1 MTVWPALARSA
12 EAKSKITAAKVL
24 CVGAGGIGCELL
36 KTLVLTGF
44 INVHVID
51 MDTIETSNLNRQFLF
66 RKHHVGESKAK
77 VAAEAVKRFR
87 PAANIKADQGN
98 VKEPQYD
105 VDFFKSFDLVM
116 NGLDNLEARRHVN
129 RLCLAAETPLIE
141 SGTAGYLGQATVH
154 MRGKTE
160 CFECQPKQAPKTYP
174 VCTIRNTPDK
184 PIHCIVW
191 AKDLLFQRLFGR
203 ADAVTDLDEGAAPS
217 DPIGGPAEG
226 PSGAGTGA
234 GTEAGPASSAT
245 AKEAEDP
252 SVFLR
257 GEGEAADGYACRIF
271 ERVFGHD
278 IERVLRMEDL
288 WTTRKPPTALHLA
301 DPLQSGAS
309 PPQNGV
315 AHHST
320 GFVSACRSLGMTD
333 PHKDWTLL
341 ENTQVFLRS
350 TQLFLENRS
359 QDVGAAVFDK
369 DDDLAVEFVTAA
381 ANLRSIA
388 YNIPTQSLFAAKGMA
403 GNIIHAIAT
412 TNAIIAGF
420 IVIEAI
426 KVLAGAQ
433 DACKASFLMQR
444 PVGNRFLIQPL
455 PLSEPN
461 KECMVC
467 GTAQLQLSLDTATMT
482 LAQFVSKV
490 LKGRLSVHQPTIIC
504 DGFVYEEGE
513 DLDEEEVAAN
523 AANLPKT
530 LQSLPGGG
538 VRHGSIV
545 QVDDQAQHFKVSI
558 VVSHQEDLDEEE
570 CPEGFKL
577 AGSVP
582 EARQDAK
589 QNQDSSAAGP
599 STSAAADDEDECMIV
614 EPKPS
619 RKPAAAQAVTA
630 GVLSDASGKRKRT
643 ADAALGPKSD
653 KRAKVSQPPANVITL
668 D

>member
-1 MTVWPALARSA
+1 MGTWPALARSQ
-12 EAKSKITAAKVL
+12 EAKNKIKDAKVL

-44 INVHVID
+44 VHIHVID

-87 PAANIKADQGN
+87 PNARIQADQGN

-154 MRGKTE
+154 IRGKTE
-160 CFECQPKQAPKTYP
+160 CFECRPKQAPKTYP

-203 ADAVTDLDEGAAPS
+203 ADAVTDLDEGAGPS
-217 DPIGGPAEG
+217 DPTQGPADG
-226 PSGAGTGA
+226 QSGAAPDGQSGA
-234 GTEAGPASSAT
+234 APQAAGEQ
-245 AKEAEDP
+245 EAEDP
-252 SVFLR
+252 SAFLQQA
-257 GEGEAADGYACRIF
+257 GEAPDAYAHRIF
-271 ERVFGHD
+271 DRVYGHD

-288 WTTRKPPTALHLA
+288 WQARKPPTALHLA
-301 DPLQSGAS
+301 DPQLAAVAKQLDSSNSHRQADGAG
-309 PPQNGV
+309 PI
-315 AHHST
+315 
-320 GFVSACRSLGMTD
+320 SACKATGLTD
-333 PHKDWTLL
+333 QHKDWSLQ
-341 ENTQVFLRS
+341 ENTQIFLKAI
-350 TQLFLENRS
+350 QLFLQHRS

-388 YNIPTQSLFAAKGMA
+388 YDIPTQSLFAAKGMA

-420 IVIEAI
+420 IVVEAI
-426 KVLAGAQ
+426 KVLTGAHE
-433 DACKASFLMQR
+433 ACKASFLMQR

-455 PLSEPN
+455 EPN
-461 KECMVC
+461 EPAKDCMVC
-467 GTAQLQLSLDTATMT
+467 GTAQLQLTLNTAAMT
-482 LAQFVSKV
+482 LAQFVNKV
-490 LKGRLSVHQPTIIC
+490 LKGSLSVHQPTIMC
-504 DGFVYEEGE
+504 DDFVYEEGD
-513 DLDEEEVAAN
+513 DLDEEELAAN
-523 AANLPKT
+523 AANLPKA
-530 LQSLPGGG
+530 LQALPGGG
-538 VRHGSIV
+538 LKHGSIV
-545 QVDDQAQHFKVSI
+545 QVDDQAQHFKVSL

-570 CPEGFKL
+570 FPEGFKL
-577 AGSVP
+577 SGAVP
-582 EARQDAK
+582 EAQPDTEAPEGT
-589 QNQDSSAAGP
+589 AANLP
-599 STSAAADDEDECMIV
+599 VADDEDDCMIV
-614 EPKPS
+614 EPKTS
-619 RKPAAAQAVTA
+619 KKSDSSA
-630 GVLSDASGKRKRT
+630 GVFSSANGKRKRSAET
-643 ADAALGPKSD
+643 SLGADTD
-653 KRAKVSQPPANVITL
+653 KKLKLSKPDGDVIML

>member
-1 MTVWPALARSA
+1 MTLWPALARSD
-12 EAKSKITAAKVL
+12 EAKHKIKQSKVL

-44 INVHVID
+44 VNIHVID

-87 PAANIKADQGN
+87 PEAKIQADQGN
-98 VKEPQYD
+98 VKEPKYD

-129 RLCLAAETPLIE
+129 RLCLAAETALIE

-154 MRGKTE
+154 LRGKTE

-217 DPIGGPAEG
+217 DPTQGPAEG
-226 PSGAGTGA
+226 QDGAGPQA
-234 GTEAGPASSAT
+234 DQEEAKEQ
-245 AKEAEDP
+245 KEAEDP
-252 SVFLR
+252 SAFLR
-257 GEGEAADGYACRIF
+257 QDGETAEAYACRIF
-271 ERVFGHD
+271 ERVYGHD

-288 WTTRKPPTALHLA
+288 WTTRKPPTALHLT
-301 DPLQSGAS
+301 DLPLSTASSHQNGAS
-309 PPQNGV
+309 QQTAGP
-315 AHHST
+315 
-320 GFVSACRSLGMTD
+320 VSACKSLGYTD
-333 PHKDWTLL
+333 QHNDWTLL
-341 ENTQVFLRS
+341 ENTQVFLKAIR
-350 TQLFLENRS
+350 LFLEQRS
-359 QDVGAAVFDK
+359 HDVGAAVFDK

-388 YNIPTQSLFAAKGMA
+388 YGVPTQSLFAAKGMA

-426 KVLAGAQ
+426 KVLAGAHDQ
-433 DACKASFLMQR
+433 CKASFLMQR
-444 PVGNRFLIQPL
+444 PVGGRFLVQPL
-455 PLSEPN
+455 PPSEPN

-467 GTAQLQLSLDTATMT
+467 GTAQLQLALNTTSMT
-482 LAQFVSKV
+482 LAHFVNKV
-490 LKGRLSVHQPTIIC
+490 LKGRLSVHQPTIMC
-504 DGFVYEEGE
+504 DGFVYEEGD
-513 DLDEEEVAAN
+513 DLDEEELEAN

-530 LQSLPGGG
+530 LHSLPGGG
-538 VRHGSIV
+538 VKHGSIV
-545 QVDDQAQHFKVSI
+545 QVDDQAQHFKVSL
-558 VVSHQEDLDEEE
+558 VVSHQEDLEEE
-570 CPEGFKL
+570 EHPEGFKL

-582 EARQDAK
+582 QAAQEPD
-589 QNQDSSAAGP
+589 QNQDKAAAGP
-599 STSAAADDEDECMIV
+599 STNAAADDEDDCMIV
-614 EPKPS
+614 EPKHV
-619 RKPAAAQAVTA
+619 KKAITAKAVSA
-630 GVLSDASGKRKRT
+630 GVLSDVNGKRKRG
-643 ADAALGPKSD
+643 AGGPVGPETD
-653 KRAKVSQPPANVITL
+653 KRLKKARLDADVITL

>member
-1 MTVWPALARSA
+1 
-12 EAKSKITAAKVL
+12 
-24 CVGAGGIGCELL
+24 
-36 KTLVLTGF
+36 
-44 INVHVID
+44 

-77 VAAEAVKRFR
+77 VAAEAVRRFR
-87 PAANIKADQGN
+87 PNARIQADQGN
-98 VKEPQYD
+98 VKEQQYD

-154 MRGKTE
+154 IRGETE

-191 AKDLLFQRLFGR
+191 AKDLLFHRLFGR

-217 DPIGGPAEG
+217 DPTQGPAEG
-226 PSGAGTGA
+226 QAGDGPQPDSDSA
-234 GTEAGPASSAT
+234 AQPEADSAAQQQAS
-245 AKEAEDP
+245 KDP
-252 SVFLR
+252 SAFLR
-257 GEGEAADGYACRIF
+257 QEGEDANVYARRIF
-271 ERVFGHD
+271 ERVYGHD

-288 WTTRKPPTALHLA
+288 WTTRQPPRALHLT
-301 DPLQSGAS
+301 DPELTDIGQQ
-309 PPQNGV
+309 QNGIS
-315 AHHST
+315 HPISHST
-320 GFVSACRSLGMTD
+320 PQAASLGPVSACKALGLTD
-333 PHKDWTLL
+333 QHKDWSLL
-341 ENTQVFLRS
+341 DNTKVFLKAI
-350 TQLFLENRS
+350 QLFLEKRS

-381 ANLRSIA
+381 ANLRSLA

-420 IVIEAI
+420 IVVEAI
-426 KVLAGAQ
+426 KVLSGAQ
-433 DACKASFLMQR
+433 DHCKASFLMQR
-444 PVGNRFLIQPL
+444 PVGGRFLIQPL
-455 PLSEPN
+455 LPPEPN
-461 KECMVC
+461 PECMVC
-467 GTAQLQLSLDTATMT
+467 GTAQLHLTLDTAKMT
-482 LAQFVSKV
+482 LANFISEV
-490 LKGRLSVHQPTIIC
+490 LKGRLSVHQPTIMC

-513 DLDEEEVAAN
+513 DLDEEELQAN

-538 VRHGSIV
+538 LKNGSIV
-545 QVDDQAQHFKVSI
+545 QVDDQAQHFKVSL
-558 VVSHQEDLDEEE
+558 VVSHQDDLDEEE

-582 EARQDAK
+582 QAK
-589 QNQDSSAAGP
+589 QEPEPQQNGADTGPSGAAG
-599 STSAAADDEDECMIV
+599 SAAADDEDDCMIV
-614 EPKPS
+614 EPKKKKQKNVS
-619 RKPAAAQAVTA
+619 DTAVTA
-630 GVLSDASGKRKRT
+630 GVLSDANGKRKRGLDEPT
-643 ADAALGPKSD
+643 GNETD
-653 KRAKVSQPPANVITL
+653 KRAKLSQPASNVITL